1 MVIRKG
7 TLLKIIS
14 IIPVTCLIKYT
25 LFFGDAPD
33 ESIFSRRIIHEI
45 FSTTRLGD
53 MKTFVMTM
61 DGMFFLFLFNL
72 LFGTYIYKEFGTSSV
87 YLFTRLKNR
96 SKWLTHKSITLTA
109 ISAVY
114 VGLYLCTLS
123 CIVSIHKDFA
133 INLVDIQRIL
143 LVWFMLTMYTSIMTI
158 LINYLSIRF
167 GSAIGFVLV
176 FAFQMLLFS
185 VIIQYEDIPDIILKP
200 LALYGNPASMVALGM
215 DDFSLQQGALAIVDF
230 LWLLTLI
237 LIGAKW
243 INKFDI
249 ALSDQ
254 ETNG

>member
-1 MVIRKG
+1 M
-7 TLLKIIS
+7 
-14 IIPVTCLIKYT
+14 
-25 LFFGDAPD
+25 
-33 ESIFSRRIIHEI
+33 
-45 FSTTRLGD
+45 
-53 MKTFVMTM
+53 
-61 DGMFFLFLFNL
+61 
-72 LFGTYIYKEFGTSSV
+72 
-87 YLFTRLKNR
+87 
-96 SKWLTHKSITLTA
+96 
-109 ISAVY
+109 Y
-114 VGLYLCTLS
+114 VGLYLCTLAY
-123 CIVSIHKDFA
+123 IVSIHKGFA

-143 LVWFMLTMYTSIMTI
+143 LVWFMLSIYVSIMTI

-167 GSAIGFVLV
+167 ESAIGFVLV

-185 VIIQYEDIPDIILKP
+185 VIIQYEDIPDSILKP

-249 ALSDQ
+249 ALLDQ